1 MTTHTITWKGYELK
15 VTGTTDGHDA
25 EIDSIEGMDVVD
37 LLLTCDANSCNEIT
51 EAFAQAEQEARNDYH
66 GDDTLWER
74 DN

>member
-1 MTTHTITWKGYELK
+1 MTTHTINWKGYELK

-37 LLLTCDANSCNEIT
+37 LLLTCDGNSCNEIT
-51 EAFAQAEQEARNDYH
+51 EAFAQAEEEAKHDHY
-66 GDDTLWER
+66 GADTLWER